1 MIETMHFRWE
11 NDTHQETKMTMGK
24 NNRLK
29 MYLLLQTVIFHCHV
43 SFRGVYLYL
52 SIFAKMNGVYEQ

>member
-29 MYLLLQTVIFHCHV
+29 MYLLLQMVIFHCHV
-43 SFRGVYLYL
+43 SFRGGISI

>member
-24 NNRLK
+24 K
-29 MYLLLQTVIFHCHV
+29 QPFEDV
-43 SFRGVYLYL
+43 SPTTDGDFPLPC
-52 SIFAKMNGVYEQ
+52 